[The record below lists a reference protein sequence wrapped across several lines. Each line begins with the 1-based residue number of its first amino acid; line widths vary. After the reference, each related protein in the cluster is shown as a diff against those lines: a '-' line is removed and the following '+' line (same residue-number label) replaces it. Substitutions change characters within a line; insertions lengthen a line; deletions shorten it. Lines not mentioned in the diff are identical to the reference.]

1 MATQQSLTSL
11 PLNWFTRLG
20 RQWSGFFKRT
30 PREIKDVLHFLQ
42 EAQTTKIIRS
52 ESRQMIEG
60 VLKIADLTAND
71 VMISAARMDMINIEL
86 PLEDI
91 LNQVIDIAHSRY
103 PVYEAERDH
112 IIGILLSKDLLKRQ
126 RSPNLNVRALLRPVV
141 MVPQSKGLLELLK
154 DFRVNRNHLAVVIDE
169 FGRVAGLVTIEDVL
183 EQIVGD
189 IEDEFDTDEE
199 AGDIFGL
206 GDQTYRIAGDTAIP
220 RVMQAFGLES
230 LGAAPHEAFETIG
243 GWVAH
248 EMGHVPV
255 KGESHVLVGLR
266 FEVMHTRAGAVK
278 WFKVKAVQDESAHK
292 GAADKISAVKDSEI

>member
-1 MATQQSLTSL
+1 MATQQ
-11 PLNWFTRLG
+11 PLISPPKSRLQRLG
-20 RQWSGFFKRT
+20 RFVASVFH
-30 PREIKDVLHFLQ
+30 PRPQQLQDVLRWLQ
-42 EAQTTKIIRS
+42 EAQVNNIIRI

-71 VMISAARMDMINIEL
+71 VMISSARMDMINIED
-86 PLEDI
+86 PLDHI
-91 LNQVIDIAHSRY
+91 LNPVIDIAHSRY
-103 PVYEAERDH
+103 PVFEGERDH

-206 GDQTYRIAGDTAIP
+206 GDQTYRIAGNTAIP
-220 RVMQAFGLES
+220 RVLQAFGLAETLAS
-230 LGAAPHEAFETIG
+230 HVETFETIG

-248 EMGHVPV
+248 EMGHVPT
-255 KGESHVLVGLR
+255 KGESHVLLGLR

-278 WFKVKAVQDESAHK
+278 WFKVKAIEK
-292 GAADKISAVKDSEI
+292 GAVA

>member
-1 MATQQSLTSL
+1 MATQQ
-11 PLNWFTRLG
+11 PLISPPKSRLQRLG
-20 RQWSGFFKRT
+20 RFVASVFH
-30 PREIKDVLHFLQ
+30 PRPQQLQDGLRWLQ
-42 EAQTTKIIRS
+42 EAQVNNIIRI

-71 VMISAARMDMINIEL
+71 VMISSARMDMINIED
-86 PLEDI
+86 PLDHI

-103 PVYEAERDH
+103 PVFEGERDH

-206 GDQTYRIAGDTAIP
+206 GDQTYRIAGNTAIP
-220 RVMQAFGLES
+220 RVLQAFGLAETLAS
-230 LGAAPHEAFETIG
+230 HVETFETIG

-248 EMGHVPV
+248 EMGHVPT
-255 KGESHVLVGLR
+255 KGESHVLLGLR

-278 WFKVKAVQDESAHK
+278 WFKVKAIEK
-292 GAADKISAVKDSEI
+292 GAVA

>member
-1 MATQQSLTSL
+1 MATQQ
-11 PLNWFTRLG
+11 PLISPPKSRLQRLG
-20 RQWSGFFKRT
+20 RFVASVFH
-30 PREIKDVLHFLQ
+30 PRPQQLQDVLRWLQ
-42 EAQTTKIIRS
+42 EAQVNNIIRI

-71 VMISAARMDMINIEL
+71 VMISSARMDMINIED
-86 PLEDI
+86 PLDHI

-103 PVYEAERDH
+103 PVFEGERDH

-206 GDQTYRIAGDTAIP
+206 GDQTYRIAGNTAIP
-220 RVMQAFGLES
+220 RVLQAFGLAETLAS
-230 LGAAPHEAFETIG
+230 HVETFETIG

-248 EMGHVPV
+248 EMGHVPT
-255 KGESHVLVGLR
+255 KGESHVLLGLR

-278 WFKVKAVQDESAHK
+278 WFKVKAIEK
-292 GAADKISAVKDSEI
+292 GAVA

>member
-1 MATQQSLTSL
+1 MATQQSYVSP
-11 PLNWFTRLG
+11 PLSWFSRLG
-20 RQWSGFFKRT
+20 RFLAAPFHRT
-30 PREIKDVLHFLQ
+30 PEGLQDVLQLL
-42 EAQTTKIIRS
+42 AQAQNNKIIRS

-71 VMISAARMDMINIEL
+71 VMISAARMDMINIED
-86 PLEDI
+86 PLEQI
-91 LNQVIDIAHSRY
+91 LNEVIDIAHSRY
-103 PVYEAERDH
+103 PVYETERDH

-126 RSPNLNVRALLRPVV
+126 RSPNLNLRALLRPVV

-206 GDQTYRIAGDTAIP
+206 GDQTYRIAGNTAIP
-220 RVMQAFGLES
+220 RVLQAFGLAETLAS
-230 LGAAPHEAFETIG
+230 HVETFETIG

-248 EMGHVPV
+248 EMGHVPT
-255 KGESHVLVGLR
+255 KGESHVLLGLR

-278 WFKVKAVQDESAHK
+278 WFKVKALP
-292 GAADKISAVKDSEI
+292 KDTTV

>member
-1 MATQQSLTSL
+1 MATQQ
-11 PLNWFTRLG
+11 PLISPPKSRLQRLG
-20 RQWSGFFKRT
+20 RFVASVFH
-30 PREIKDVLHFLQ
+30 PRPQQLQDVLRWLQ
-42 EAQTTKIIRS
+42 EAQVNNIIRI

-71 VMISAARMDMINIEL
+71 VMISSARMDMINIED
-86 PLEDI
+86 PLDHI

-103 PVYEAERDH
+103 PVFEGERDH

-206 GDQTYRIAGDTAIP
+206 GDQTYRIAGNTAIP
-220 RVMQAFGLES
+220 RVLQAFGLAETLAS
-230 LGAAPHEAFETIG
+230 HVETFETIG

-248 EMGHVPV
+248 EMGHVPT
-255 KGESHVLVGLR
+255 KGEIHVLLGLR

-278 WFKVKAVQDESAHK
+278 WFKVKAIEK
-292 GAADKISAVKDSEI
+292 GAVA

>member
-1 MATQQSLTSL
+1 MATQQ
-11 PLNWFTRLG
+11 PLISPPKSRLQRLG
-20 RQWSGFFKRT
+20 RFVASVFH
-30 PREIKDVLHFLQ
+30 PRPQQLQDVLRWLQ
-42 EAQTTKIIRS
+42 EAQVNNIIRI

-71 VMISAARMDMINIEL
+71 VMISSARMDMINIED
-86 PLEDI
+86 PLDHI

-103 PVYEAERDH
+103 PVFEGERDH
-112 IIGILLSKDLLKRQ
+112 IIGILLSKDLLKR
-126 RSPNLNVRALLRPVV
+126 
-141 MVPQSKGLLELLK
+141 KGLLELLK

-206 GDQTYRIAGDTAIP
+206 GDQTYRIAGNTAIP
-220 RVMQAFGLES
+220 RVLQAFGLAETLAS
-230 LGAAPHEAFETIG
+230 HVETFETIG

-248 EMGHVPV
+248 EMGHVPT
-255 KGESHVLVGLR
+255 KGESHVLLGLR

-278 WFKVKAVQDESAHK
+278 WFKVKAIEK
-292 GAADKISAVKDSEI
+292 GAVA

>member
-1 MATQQSLTSL
+1 MATQQSYVS
-11 PLNWFTRLG
+11 PPMSCFSRLG
-20 RQWSGFFKRT
+20 RFLAAPFHRT
-30 PREIKDVLHFLQ
+30 PEGLQDVLQLL
-42 EAQTTKIIRS
+42 AQAQNNKIIRS

-71 VMISAARMDMINIEL
+71 VMISAARMDMINIED
-86 PLEDI
+86 PLEQI
-91 LNQVIDIAHSRY
+91 LNEVIDIAHSRY
-103 PVYEAERDH
+103 PVYETERDH

-126 RSPNLNVRALLRPVV
+126 RSPNLNLRALLRPVV

-169 FGRVAGLVTIEDVL
+169 FGRVAGLLTIEDVL

-206 GDQTYRIAGDTAIP
+206 GEQTYRIAGNTSIA
-220 RVMQAFGLES
+220 RVLQAFGLVNEPQ
-230 LGAAPHEAFETIG
+230 GEAQSFETIG

-248 EMGHVPV
+248 EMGHVPT
-255 KGESHVLVGLR
+255 KGESHVLMGLR

-278 WFKVKAVQDESAHK
+278 WFKVKALP
-292 GAADKISAVKDSEI
+292 KDTPV

>member
-1 MATQQSLTSL
+1 MATQQSLISPPKSRL
-11 PLNWFTRLG
+11 QRLG
-20 RQWSGFFKRT
+20 RFVASVFHQR
-30 PREIKDVLHFLQ
+30 PQQLQDVLRWLQ
-42 EAQTTKIIRS
+42 EAQVNNIIRV

-71 VMISAARMDMINIEL
+71 VMISSARMDMINIED
-86 PLEDI
+86 PLDHI

-103 PVYEAERDH
+103 PVFEGERDH

-206 GDQTYRIAGDTAIP
+206 GDQTYRIAGNTAIP
-220 RVMQAFGLES
+220 RVLQAFGLDDALAQHVET
-230 LGAAPHEAFETIG
+230 FETIG

-248 EMGHVPV
+248 EMGHVPT
-255 KGESHVLVGLR
+255 KGESHVLLGLR

-278 WFKVKAVQDESAHK
+278 WFKVKAIEK
-292 GAADKISAVKDSEI
+292 GALA

>member
-1 MATQQSLTSL
+1 VFHPRPQQL
-11 PLNWFTRLG
+11 
-20 RQWSGFFKRT
+20 Q
-30 PREIKDVLHFLQ
+30 DVLRWLQ
-42 EAQTTKIIRS
+42 EAQVNNIIRI

-60 VLKIADLTAND
+60 VLKIADLTTND
-71 VMISAARMDMINIEL
+71 VMISSARMDMINIED
-86 PLEDI
+86 PLDHI
-91 LNQVIDIAHSRY
+91 LNQVIDIAHSRS
-103 PVYEAERDH
+103 PVVEGERDH

-206 GDQTYRIAGDTAIP
+206 GDQTYRIAGNTAIP
-220 RVMQAFGLES
+220 RVLQAFGLAETLAS
-230 LGAAPHEAFETIG
+230 HVETFETIG

-248 EMGHVPV
+248 EMGHVPT
-255 KGESHVLVGLR
+255 KGESHVLLGLR

-278 WFKVKAVQDESAHK
+278 WFKVKAIEK
-292 GAADKISAVKDSEI
+292 GAVA

>member
-1 MATQQSLTSL
+1 MATQQ
-11 PLNWFTRLG
+11 PLISPPKSRLQRLG
-20 RQWSGFFKRT
+20 RFVATVFH
-30 PREIKDVLHFLQ
+30 PRPQQLQDVLRWLQ
-42 EAQTTKIIRS
+42 EAQVNNIIRI

-71 VMISAARMDMINIEL
+71 VMISSARMDMINIED
-86 PLEDI
+86 PLDHI

-103 PVYEAERDH
+103 PVFEGERDH

-206 GDQTYRIAGDTAIP
+206 GDQTYRIAGNTAIP
-220 RVMQAFGLES
+220 RVLQAFGLAETLAS
-230 LGAAPHEAFETIG
+230 HVETFETIG

-248 EMGHVPV
+248 EMGHVPT
-255 KGESHVLVGLR
+255 KGESHVLLGLR

-278 WFKVKAVQDESAHK
+278 WFKVKAIEK
-292 GAADKISAVKDSEI
+292 GAVA

>member
-1 MATQQSLTSL
+1 MSTQQ
-11 PLNWFTRLG
+11 PLSSPPINWFNRIRLL
-20 RQWSGFFKRT
+20 WSGLIKQSPT
-30 PREIKDVLHFLQ
+30 ELKDVVQFLQ
-42 EAQTTKIIRS
+42 EAQSKRIIRS

-71 VMISAARMDMINIEL
+71 VMISAARMDMINIEE

-103 PVYEAERDH
+103 PVYEADRDH

-206 GDQTYRIAGDTAIP
+206 GEQTYRIAGDTSIS

-230 LGAAPHEAFETIG
+230 QAQPEHDSFETIG

-255 KGESHVLVGLR
+255 KGESHVLMGLR

-278 WFKVKAVQDESAHK
+278 WFKVKALP
-292 GAADKISAVKDSEI
+292 KDLHPTEDAPKDTVR